1 MLNQNWA
8 QNQEDAKKCLANA
21 QKEIIKLQKM
31 DKNKASKEYL
41 EIRDRAFLYILLTEE
56 YYLKVFKSF
65 CRKNNFVLPKINED
79 DFFIYFEKEIQKE
92 FEKYIEKFNPE
103 TGNLEN
109 WFNHVFTQYRFKD
122 ILKEIK
128 EKAHAGALSIEGEQN
143 YEPVSIGREAFGFN
157 FYELLLD
164 ISRLITAMYQHGF
177 QGEQIKEA
185 ELDYYSMIFTETVSM
200 VAIDNKDDSYLYVHS
215 EEELFRTMWEE
226 FLDFY
231 TENICRTIREIS
243 ESPLKLYR
251 DLGINQDGRI
261 EISSSALI
269 AERKNKE
276 NKYGVKHLKAVVYYA
291 FFKSIGKTCT
301 EGSVS
306 ASLSKYKKNY
316 YKKLAKLKELY
327 EESFQQYAG
336 TVAVH
341 KNTMERSD

>member
-1 MLNQNWA
+1 MLIQKNVE
-8 QNQEDAKKCLANA
+8 NQEDAKRCLANA
-21 QKEIIKLQKM
+21 QKEILKLQKM
-31 DKNKASKEYL
+31 ERNKTSKEYL
-41 EIRDRAFLYILLTEE
+41 YTRNQAFQSIFVTGE
-56 YYLKVFKSF
+56 YYLNLFKKF
-65 CRKNNFVLPKINED
+65 CIKNNFLLPEPNEV
-79 DFFIYFEKEIQKE
+79 DFLIYFEKAIQKE
-92 FEKYIEKFNPE
+92 FEKYVEKFDSE

-109 WFNHVFTQYRFKD
+109 WFNHVIVTYRFPD

-128 EKAHAGALSIEGEQN
+128 EKAHTEATRIEDLKEHN
-143 YEPVSIGREAFGFN
+143 HEPAVSGREVFGFN

-200 VAIDNKDDSYLYVHS
+200 VAIDNKDDSYFYVHS
-215 EEELFRTMWEE
+215 EEELFRTMREE

-251 DLGINQDGRI
+251 DLGIDRDGRI

-269 AERKNKE
+269 AERKKKE
-276 NKYGVKHLKAVVYYA
+276 NKYGVKHLKAIVYYA
-291 FFKSIGKTCT
+291 FFKSIGKTYT

-327 EESFQQYAG
+327 DESFQQY
-336 TVAVH
+336 T
-341 KNTMERSD
+341 TL